1 MRSRPAAPQQTSRD
15 RSLNSRFCARQTF
28 DPEPGT
34 IWASK
39 PIGPPVL
46 VCKELRTSVSDWLFL
61 GALDRAARRYAG
73 NRDPLVEASNWA
85 ALTVGS
91 HLPFWPLY
99 VWWAAG
105 VQAFPTAL
113 LTVSLTPVFLAI
125 PWLSTEWLAQA
136 VVSGS
141 RAGANGLQAAAVARA
156 SRIIRRAATPAPAMS
171 PRAWLSRGLDSTA

>member
-1 MRSRPAAPQQTSRD
+1 VT
-15 RSLNSRFCARQTF
+15 
-28 DPEPGT
+28 
-34 IWASK
+34 
-39 PIGPPVL
+39 
-46 VCKELRTSVSDWLFL
+46 DWLFL

-125 PWLSTEWLAQA
+125 PGCPDGVACSGGSRCPWLA
-136 VVSGS
+136 S
-141 RAGANGLQAAAVARA
+141 
-156 SRIIRRAATPAPAMS
+156 
-171 PRAWLSRGLDSTA
+171 